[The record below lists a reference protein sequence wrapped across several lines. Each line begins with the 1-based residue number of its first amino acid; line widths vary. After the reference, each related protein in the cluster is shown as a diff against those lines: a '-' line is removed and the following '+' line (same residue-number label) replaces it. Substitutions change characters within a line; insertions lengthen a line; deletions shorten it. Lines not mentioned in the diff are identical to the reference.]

1 MEWSWRS
8 SSSIKVH
15 MNIDEKALSAYR
27 NSKASTKLDKDI
39 SLLRLYSLNAVGVNY
54 VGKARGFIRVI
65 DCLGG

>member
-1 MEWSWRS
+1 
-8 SSSIKVH
+8 
-15 MNIDEKALSAYR
+15 MNVDEKALSAYR

-39 SLLRLYSLNAVGVNY
+39 SLLRLYSLNAVGVND